1 MSTELDNDDSTMGVG
16 VPVEPNPHTLR
27 LDGEGIPMRVD
38 PSDFPVKKETPVRVE
53 RAKEAEPEPAPQE
66 ENMTREEENPMLS
79 QDLLDDG
86 PVIEELE
93 EDETAALALAATL
106 PVSPV
111 DTPREQVGPEGKADG
126 EEGKED
132 EAAPEQAINIWDAED
147 FPPKADP
154 ENFRHLAPAFQHIDE
169 PLEGCDI
176 ALSPSSRAVCH
187 KVGQA
192 KGYPKSDSDYYWW
205 LAMEEATRTSP
216 IDNVLVDRVAR
227 PNSDW
232 AQTFN
237 LPNSKMRLGFLPNAY
252 RGFSTPGTPITG
264 IEALD
269 RFNAGTSLGSPIT
282 VPLPNTGIWVKLGS
296 CSASLLAAMDRAL
309 AYAKAQVGL
318 DTNGFTGSTE
328 DLIFREIINEFAL
341 KQIVACNFEV
351 RNPLELRE
359 IIDVED
365 MRVLEWALAKVMY
378 PKGIKIA
385 IPCISPTCSHVDT
398 VLANPSRMFTMD
410 RSRLSEKQL
419 AFLSRGVSKK
429 MTLKEVME
437 YKEEFKVGASRCYT
451 CKIGNSRRDFYLR
464 NPTIADYLQLG
475 RAWLN
480 SINTAVDLAMEA
492 EPGNEYRRA
501 DLIESTTSTENICRY
516 AHYIEE
522 IRIYNESLDDDVQD
536 DNYGIINEPED
547 IRAILRQLATE
558 TDIVIGLTETIEKFI
573 TEVGVSII
581 GYPNIPC
588 SQCQHKDAPEELK
601 NKLLLPFDA
610 AVGFFILAQRKITQ
624 AGGTPLVDLQT
635 FGVGNFLQQITE
647 RKQQEYLQKHQV
659 SPISN
664 PS

>member
-1 MSTELDNDDSTMGVG
+1 MSTELDNEDPSMGVG
-16 VPVEPNPHTLR
+16 KPVEINPH
-27 LDGEGIPMRVD
+27 DKGIPMSFD
-38 PSDFPVKKETPVRVE
+38 PSVLPVKKE
-53 RAKEAEPEPAPQE
+53 EPAPVEQVNWAE
-66 ENMTREEENPMLS
+66 IAPTPQVENTTREEENPMLK
-79 QDLLDDG
+79 QGLLDDG

-93 EDETAALALAATL
+93 EDDTASLAFAAAL
-106 PVSPV
+106 PENPV
-111 DTPREQVGPEGKADG
+111 DTPSEPAEPAKDAEPK
-126 EEGKED
+126 EEETP
-132 EAAPEQAINIWDAED
+132 PEQAIDIWDEED
-147 FPPKADP
+147 FPPQVDP
-154 ENFRHLAPAFQHIDE
+154 ENFRNLAPTFQHIDE
-169 PLEGCDI
+169 PEEGCDLAI
-176 ALSPSSRAVCH
+176 APSVRNACH
-187 KVGQA
+187 KVGQK
-192 KGYPKSDSDYYWW
+192 KGYPQNETDYYWW
-205 LAMEEATRTSP
+205 LSMEEAMRTSP
-216 IDNVLVDRVAR
+216 IDNVMLDRVAR
-227 PNSDW
+227 PESDW
-232 AQTFN
+232 TQAVN
-237 LPNSKMRLGFLPNAY
+237 IPNSKMRLAFLPNAY
-252 RGFSTPGTPITG
+252 RGFTTPGTPITG
-264 IEALD
+264 IDALD

-341 KQIVACNFEV
+341 KQVVACNFEI

-385 IPCISPTCSHVDT
+385 IPCISPTCNHVDT

-419 AFLSRGVSKK
+419 NFLSRGISKK
-429 MTLKEVME
+429 MTLKEVEE
-437 YKEEFKVGASRCYT
+437 YKEEFKIGASRCYSCT
-451 CKIGNSRRDFYLR
+451 IGNSRRDFYLR

-480 SINTAVDLAMEA
+480 SINNAVDLAMEA
-492 EPGNEYRRA
+492 EPGNDYRRA

-522 IRIYNESLDDDVQD
+522 IRIYNESLNEDVQD
-536 DNYGIINEPED
+536 DNYGVINEPED
-547 IRAILRQLATE
+547 IRAVLRQIVTE
-558 TDIVIGLTETIEKFI
+558 TEIVAGLVTTIEKFI
-573 TEVGVSII
+573 SEVGVSII

-588 SQCQHKDAPEELK
+588 SKCQHKDAPEELK

-635 FGVGNFLQQITE
+635 FGVGNFIQQTMAK
-647 RKQQEYLQKHQV
+647 RQQEYLQKLPASQ
-659 SPISN
+659 ISN